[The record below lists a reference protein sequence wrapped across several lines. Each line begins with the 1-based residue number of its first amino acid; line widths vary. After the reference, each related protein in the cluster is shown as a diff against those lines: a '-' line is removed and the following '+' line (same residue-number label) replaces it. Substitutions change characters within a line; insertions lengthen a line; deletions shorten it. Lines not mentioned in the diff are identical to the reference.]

1 MVDPTI
7 AQVVAQIHATPVT
20 LVLEFTGA
28 GSLALF
34 WLHSVPGS
42 SRTILEATDRYAA
55 TSLTDLLGHA
65 PAKFVAQ
72 ETAAAMAIQAYR
84 RAMRLSDGATPCLG
98 IACTATIA
106 TDRAKRGDHHCWIAV
121 RDSVGVTSYGL
132 VLTKGLR
139 DRFAEEMVVSQLLLR
154 GISEACR
161 TVAQVQVDVRDEE
174 SISTAHEALPD
185 PLTQLLD
192 NVAQSVT
199 AAPDGTLTIDQPP
212 TGAILS
218 GSFNPL
224 HAGHERLAEAATLA
238 LGLPVAFEL
247 PIVNADKPPLSY
259 AEIERRLAQF
269 RWRYT
274 AVLTRAP
281 LFRDKAVLFPGSVFV
296 VGYDTAA
303 RLVEP
308 RYYGGAVER
317 DAALAAIRAAGCR
330 FLVAGRLLDGVYRT
344 LDDIVGPAAARDL
357 FIALPESAFRVD
369 LSSSEIRERL
379 G

>member
-1 MVDPTI
+1 MVDQTI
-7 AQVVAQIHATPVT
+7 AQVVAQIHATPVR

-65 PAKFVAQ
+65 PATFVAQ
-72 ETAAAMAIQAYR
+72 ETASAMSVQAYR

-121 RDSVGVTSYGL
+121 RDSAGVTSYGL
-132 VLTKGLR
+132 VLIKGAR
-139 DRFAEEMVVSQLLLR
+139 DRLAEETIVSQLLLR
-154 GISEACR
+154 GISEACG
-161 TVAQVQVDVRDEE
+161 TVAQVGVEVRADE
-174 SISTAHEALPD
+174 SISTAREALPD
-185 PLTQLLD
+185 PLAQLLGGA
-192 NVAQSVT
+192 AQSVT
-199 AAPDGTLTIDQPP
+199 AAPDGTLMLDQPP
-212 TGAILS
+212 AGAILS

-224 HAGHERLAEAATLA
+224 HAGHERLAEAAAAA
-238 LGLPVAFEL
+238 LGMPVTFEL

-274 AVLTRAP
+274 AVLTRTP
-281 LFRDKAVLFPGSVFV
+281 LFRDKVALFPGSVFV
-296 VGYDTAA
+296 VGYDTAV
-303 RLVEP
+303 RLIEP
-308 RYYGGAVER
+308 HYYGGAAER

-344 LDDIVGPAAARDL
+344 LADIGVPADARDL
-357 FIALPESAFRVD
+357 FSALPESAFRVD
-369 LSSSEIRERL
+369 LSSSEIRARL